1 MIREE
6 GISQK
11 VNYFDKISKHDE
23 SMNEDFY
30 SQAGNMV
37 DMHTHQMLNM
47 TNQNITRETKYS

>member
-11 VNYFDKISKHDE
+11 VNYLDKMSKQNE

-30 SQAGNMV
+30 SQAGNMLDV
-37 DMHTHQMLNM
+37 QTHQMLNM
-47 TNQNITRETKYS
+47 TNQQIQLDTK